1 MSPKAIF
8 METTAIPASK
18 TMGQIGEVLMR
29 AGARRIVQDY
39 NDSGSATAV
48 SFTLLVNE
56 MPVSYQLPARLE
68 PVYNLLRSKR
78 KGYVTDS
85 DQTKIRAQS
94 ERVAWR
100 QVLRW
105 VEAQVAMVQTGMVAA
120 NEVFLPYVVDR
131 TGKTLYQ
138 HFVEGGFKMLAAPA
152 ESEAQG

>member
-1 MSPKAIF
+1 
-8 METTAIPASK
+8 
-18 TMGQIGEVLMR
+18 
-29 AGARRIVQDY
+29 VQDY
-39 NDSGSATAV
+39 DDSGSATAV
-48 SFTLLVNE
+48 SFALVIHE

-78 KGYVTDS
+78 KGYVMDS
-85 DQTKIRAQS
+85 DKAKIRAQA

-105 VEAQVAMVQTGMVAA
+105 VEAQIAMVQTGMVAA

-138 HFVEGGFKMLAAPA
+138 HFIDGGFKMLAAPA
-152 ESEAQG
+152 ESEVEG